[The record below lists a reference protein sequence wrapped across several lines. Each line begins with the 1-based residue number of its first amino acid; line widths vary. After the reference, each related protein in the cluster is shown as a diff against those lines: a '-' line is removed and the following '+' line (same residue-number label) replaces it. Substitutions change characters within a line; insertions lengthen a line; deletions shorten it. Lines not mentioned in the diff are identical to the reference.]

1 MATREDLTKEQLISD
16 LIKLSQR
23 INELEKIKDQHE
35 KTYEELVRTKAMY
48 HGLFEFAP
56 DAIMVVNRD
65 GCLVQVNAQAE
76 RLFGYGRDEMVDK
89 PVEILMPERF
99 SQRHIGY
106 RQSYFDKPRVRPM
119 GMGLELYGKRKDG
132 SEFPLDISLGPLE
145 IDKDIFVVSVARDIS
160 RHKQMEEELRKSRDE
175 LETRVH
181 VRTHELEVINEEL
194 KTEMDKRQKI
204 EDKLRESGSYLR
216 HLSTELLT
224 AQEKERRRV
233 AQEIHD
239 SIGSSLA
246 ATKFKVEDALGQVG
260 DSNPQ
265 TRASLES
272 VIPILEETI
281 QETRRIQMA
290 LRPSILDDL
299 GILATIKWFC
309 RQFEST
315 YRHISIK
322 QEIDIQE
329 DEVVDPLKI
338 TIFRV
343 LQEAMNNVAKHSK
356 ADLVLLFLRKIN
368 PEIQLVIQ
376 DNGQGLDLT
385 EAQSRESTTRG
396 LGLTSM
402 SERIE
407 LSGGSFVLESV
418 GGKGTTVRASW
429 PVEKCQASPAV
440 ND

>member
-1 MATREDLTKEQLISD
+1 MATYEDLTKEQLIND

-23 INELEKIKDQHE
+23 INELEKIKDEHE

-56 DAIMVVNRD
+56 DAIVVVDRD
-65 GCLVQVNAQAE
+65 GHLVQANAQAE
-76 RLFGYGRDEMVDK
+76 RIFGYERDEVLDK
-89 PVEILMPERF
+89 PVEILIPERF
-99 SQRHIGY
+99 KQKHIEH
-106 RQSYFDKPRVRPM
+106 RQSYFEEPHVRPM
-119 GMGLELYGKRKDG
+119 GMGLELYGKKKNG

-145 IDKDIFVVSVARDIS
+145 IGNDIFVVSVVRDIS
-160 RHKQMEEELRKSRDE
+160 RRKETEEELKKSREE

-181 VRTHELEVINEEL
+181 QRTQELEVINEDL
-194 KTEMDKRQKI
+194 KTEIDKRQKI
-204 EDKLRESGSYLR
+204 ENKLRESESYLH
-216 HLSTELLT
+216 HLSAELLT

-260 DSNPQ
+260 DSNSQ

-272 VIPILEETI
+272 MIPILEETI
-281 QETRRIQMA
+281 RETRRIQMA

-299 GILATIKWFC
+299 GILATISWFC

-315 YRHISIK
+315 YTHISIK

-338 TIFRV
+338 AIFRV
-343 LQEAMNNVAKHSK
+343 LQEATNNVAKHSK
-356 ADLVLLFLRKIN
+356 AGLVHLSLRKRDGRIELVLR
-368 PEIQLVIQ
+368 
-376 DNGQGLDLT
+376 DNGRGFDLKRVLASERT
-385 EAQSRESTTRG
+385 KQG

-402 SERIE
+402 RERTE
-407 LSGGSFVLESV
+407 LSGGSFSIES
-418 GGKGTTVRASW
+418 GEGKGTTVHVSW
-429 PVEKCQASPAV
+429 PLGKSI
-440 ND
+440 

>member
-1 MATREDLTKEQLISD
+1 MATYEDLTKEQLIND
-16 LIKLSQR
+16 LIKLRQR

-56 DAIMVVNRD
+56 DAIVVANRD
-65 GCLVQVNAQAE
+65 GRLVQVNAQAE
-76 RLFGYGRDEMVDK
+76 RLFGYGRDEMLDK
-89 PVEILMPERF
+89 RVEILMPEHFR
-99 SQRHIGY
+99 QRHIEH
-106 RQSYFDKPRVRPM
+106 RQSYFDKPHVRPM
-119 GMGLELYGKRKDG
+119 GMGLELYGRRKDG

-145 IDKDIFVVSVARDIS
+145 VEKDIFVVSVVRDIS
-160 RHKQMEEELRKSRDE
+160 RRKQMEAELKKSREE

-181 VRTHELEVINEEL
+181 QRTQELEVINEEL
-194 KTEMDKRQKI
+194 KTEINKRQKI
-204 EDKLRESGSYLR
+204 ENRLRESESYLR
-216 HLSTELLT
+216 HLSAELLT

-272 VIPILEETI
+272 MIPILQETI
-281 QETRRIQMA
+281 RETRRIQMA

-299 GILATIKWFC
+299 GILATIEWFC
-309 RQFEST
+309 RQFELT
-315 YRHISIK
+315 YTHISIK

-338 TIFRV
+338 AIFRV
-343 LQEAMNNVAKHSK
+343 LQEATNNIAKHSK
-356 ADLVLLFLRKIN
+356 ADLVHLSLRKTDGRI
-368 PEIQLVIQ
+368 ELVLE
-376 DNGQGLDLT
+376 DNGRGFDLKKVL
-385 EAQSRESTTRG
+385 ASESTKRG

-402 SERIE
+402 RERTE
-407 LSGGSFVLESV
+407 LSGGSFGIES
-418 GGKGTTVRASW
+418 GKGKGTTVRVSW
-429 PVEKCQASPAV
+429 PLGKSI
-440 ND
+440 

>member
-1 MATREDLTKEQLISD
+1 MATREDRSKEQLIND

-23 INELEKIKDQHE
+23 INELEKIRDQHE
-35 KTYEELVRTKAMY
+35 KTYEELTRTKAMY
-48 HGLFEFAP
+48 HGLFEFSP
-56 DAIMVVNRD
+56 DAIVVVARD
-65 GCLVQVNAQAE
+65 GHLVQVNAQAE
-76 RLFGYGRDEMVDK
+76 RLFGYGRDEMLDK

-106 RQSYFDKPRVRPM
+106 RQSYFGKPRVRPM

-145 IDKDIFVVSVARDIS
+145 IEKDIFVVSVARDIS
-160 RHKQMEEELRKSRDE
+160 RRKQMEEELRKSRDE

-181 VRTHELEVINEEL
+181 GRTRELEAINEEL
-194 KTEMDKRQKI
+194 KTEIGRRQKI
-204 EDKLRESGSYLR
+204 ENKLQESESYLR

-224 AQEKERRRV
+224 AQEKERRLV

-246 ATKFKVEDALGQVG
+246 ATKFKVESALGQVG
-260 DSNPQ
+260 HSNPQ

-272 VIPILEETI
+272 MIPILQETI

-299 GILATIKWFC
+299 GILATVEWFC

-315 YRHISIK
+315 YTHIRIT
-322 QEIDIQE
+322 QEINIQE
-329 DEVVDPLKI
+329 DEVVNPLKI

-356 ADLVLLFLRKIN
+356 ADRVLLFLRKIN
-368 PEIQLVIQ
+368 QEIQLLIQ
-376 DNGQGLDLT
+376 DNGQGFDVP
-385 EAQSRESTTRG
+385 EAQSRKSVTRG

-402 SERIE
+402 MERIE
-407 LSGGSFVLESV
+407 LSGGVFVLESIR
-418 GGKGTTVRASW
+418 GKGTTIRASW
-429 PVEKCQASPAV
+429 PLVSTNGIKSV
-440 ND
+440 K

>member
-1 MATREDLTKEQLISD
+1 MPTHEDLTREQLIND
-16 LIKLSQR
+16 LMKLCQR

-56 DAIMVVNRD
+56 DAIVVVNRD
-65 GCLVQVNAQAE
+65 GHVVQVNAQAE
-76 RLFGYGRDEMVDK
+76 RLFGYGRDEMLDK

-106 RQSYFDKPRVRPM
+106 RQNYFDKPRVRPM

-132 SEFPLDISLGPLE
+132 SEFPLDILLGPLE
-145 IDKDIFVVSVARDIS
+145 IEKDVFVVSVARDIS
-160 RHKQMEEELRKSRDE
+160 RRKQMEEELRKSRDE

-181 VRTHELEVINEEL
+181 ARTQELEVMNEEL

-204 EDKLRESGSYLR
+204 EDKLRGSESYLR
-216 HLSTELLT
+216 HLSAELLT

-272 VIPILEETI
+272 MIPILEETI

-290 LRPSILDDL
+290 LRPSVLDDL

-315 YRHISIK
+315 YTHISIK

-329 DEVVDPLKI
+329 DAVVDPSKI
-338 TIFRV
+338 VIFRV
-343 LQEAMNNVAKHSK
+343 LQEAMNNIAKHSK
-356 ADLVLLFLRKIN
+356 ADLVHLSLRKSDGRI
-368 PEIQLVIQ
+368 ELVLE
-376 DNGQGLDLT
+376 DNGRGFDL
-385 EAQSRESTTRG
+385 EKVLGSESTKRG

-402 SERIE
+402 RERIE
-407 LSGGSFVLESV
+407 LLGGSFGIESWE
-418 GGKGTTVRASW
+418 GKGTIIRASW
-429 PVEKCQASPAV
+429 PC
-440 ND
+440 